1 MLQTKGAYSVG
12 VQKIRRAKEIKKKKK
27 KKKKKQQQK
36 RILQGRSQKSQ
47 LAR

>member
-27 KKKKKQQQK
+27 KKKKQQQK